1 MISMKLTPIE
11 ADYWMMDG
19 GVAFGVI
26 PKSLWTKVYP
36 EDRDNLIRITTRCL
50 LIQTGCRNILID
62 TGMGDKRGDKYYTYK
77 YRFGESGLIKPLAK
91 AGLSPADITDILFTH
106 LHDDHVGG
114 ATFVNEAGMVE
125 EFFKNALYWCSAAH
139 WRWSE
144 NSNKRESAAYFRD
157 NLEPLEKSGRLR
169 LIEEEGEWI
178 EGIWLRIFN
187 GHTRGQLIPVIN
199 TGKAKLV
206 FTADFIPALAYLPIP
221 YVPSVDIEPLLSMTE
236 KESFLEEALKN
247 DYILFFEHDYFHE
260 ACRLTAGKKGVEAGE
275 LLKISHLN
283 S

>member
-1 MISMKLTPIE
+1 MA
-11 ADYWMMDG
+11 AD
-19 GVAFGVI
+19 F
-26 PKSLWTKVYP
+26 
-36 EDRDNLIRITTRCL
+36 
-50 LIQTGCRNILID
+50 Q
-62 TGMGDKRGDKYYTYK
+62 
-77 YRFGESGLIKPLAK
+77 
-91 AGLSPADITDILFTH
+91 
-106 LHDDHVGG
+106 
-114 ATFVNEAGMVE
+114 
-125 EFFKNALYWCSAAH
+125 
-139 WRWSE
+139 WS
-144 NSNKRESAAYFRD
+144 
-157 NLEPLEKSGRLR
+157 
-169 LIEEEGEWI
+169 
-178 EGIWLRIFN
+178 
-187 GHTRGQLIPVIN
+187 HRGQLIPVIN